1 MYLELESIPVL
12 LEEDVDASNIML
24 RLYGQSVRKSGW
36 WARSPFS
43 ADNGNLAI
51 ICLKILDAAD
61 FVLVWTDQVN
71 ESDSAEYQNHYKQR
85 EYFQAHLRNSGLT
98 THTVKYFCQCE
109 CVCERAC
116 VRVQTSTCEG
126 TV

>member
-12 LEEDVDASNIML
+12 LEEDIDASSIML
-24 RLYGQSVRKSGW
+24 QLYGQSVRKSGW
-36 WARSPFS
+36 WAHSPFS

-71 ESDSAEYQNHYKQR
+71 ESDSAEYQNHYKRR

-109 CVCERAC
+109 CACERTC